1 MSSLTLESE
10 HCPTCGRTDL
20 GVEDPMDA
28 FARGRADQSWFWH
41 YFLLRCPH
49 PGQARFIEG
58 AQATIN
64 ALACSNRYGKT
75 TLLAGVHYHA
85 NIFKT
90 GGERAFLTPDGDFLI
105 DEYLKLR
112 YTTVHAAGEMEQ
124 TKEVLLD
131 AWKLKNESPRLDA
144 FIEATPKSMPYE
156 IRFRNGS
163 RWLLRTL
170 GDNASGVDGKS
181 FYVLSIDEAG
191 WISDLQEMMDNVLT
205 IRVADVR
212 GRIIIVGT
220 FKPGMSKDFFKICV
234 KAAAATGVAIGFDH
248 RALSEGDELQDDS
261 IDSSIW
267 KYAKECGFDLE
278 AELAKARAEGTV
290 L

>member
-1 MSSLTLESE
+1 MQELSLESE
-10 HCPTCGRTDL
+10 HCPHCGRTDL
-20 GVEDPMDA
+20 AVEDPQQA
-28 FARGRADQSWFWH
+28 FTLGRADQAWFWH

-49 PGQARFIEG
+49 PGQARFIEN

-64 ALACSNRYGKT
+64 ALACANRYGKT
-75 TLLAGVHYHA
+75 TLLAGVHFHA
-85 NIFKT
+85 CIFKT
-90 GGERAFLTPDGDFLI
+90 GGERRFLSPEGVFDVDQF
-105 DEYLKLR
+105 LKLR
-112 YTTVHAAGEMEQ
+112 YTTVHAAGELDQ

-144 FIEATPKSMPYE
+144 FIEAAPKSMPYE
-156 IRFRNGS
+156 IRFINGS

-191 WISDLQEMMDNVLT
+191 WEQKLQEMMDNVLL

-220 FKPGMSKDFFKICV
+220 FKPGMSADFFKICV
-234 KAAAATGVAIGFDH
+234 KAAAATGVALGFDH
-248 RALSEGDELQDDS
+248 RSLSEGEANDDGS
-261 IDSSIW
+261 IDGAIW
-267 KYAKECGFDLE
+267 KYAAECGFDLA
-278 AELAKARAEGTV
+278 AEIEKAREAGAIE
-290 L
+290 